1 MAGKR
6 SRIPG
11 LSRSVLP
18 ASTAAGEMDNFQLS
32 ISLSQKLSE
41 RRREGRRTKERGQ
54 TDVCNG
60 QEGRGRRPNA
70 QDSTEARARWLR
82 IRTYASRKATRLM
95 DSYSHPS
102 EYTQFGL

>member
-1 MAGKR
+1 MGKR

-41 RRREGRRTKERGQ
+41 RQREERGE

-60 QEGRGRRPNA
+60 NEAGGGQMRKIRQRQEG
-70 QDSTEARARWLR
+70 E
-82 IRTYASRKATRLM
+82 LM
-95 DSYSHPS
+95 
-102 EYTQFGL
+102 LA